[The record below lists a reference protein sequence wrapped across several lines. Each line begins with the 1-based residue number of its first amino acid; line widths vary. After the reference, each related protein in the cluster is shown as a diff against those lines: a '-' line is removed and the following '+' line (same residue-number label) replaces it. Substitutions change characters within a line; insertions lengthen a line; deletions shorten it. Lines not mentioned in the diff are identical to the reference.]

1 MAHKTWSQRIIF
13 TLLIIFFLLFL
24 VIPIIGLLS
33 QSFYRDHQF
42 TFAVYK
48 DIFMNDE
55 ITTSFFNS
63 LKVASLAAL
72 ITTIL
77 AFFMS
82 YAMNM
87 TQAHSLVKGYNKMM
101 VLLPMLVPTITYG
114 FILMYIFGNEGLIK
128 AIFGHIPSEIYGKN
142 GLLIGYVIY
151 TLPAAYLIISD
162 AFEYVNKR
170 FYYVSQLLQDNPMRR
185 FYHTLLRPLIVP
197 IGNAFVLSFIL
208 SFTDFGIPASLGA
221 DYSMIA
227 TSLYQMI
234 LGSIPKFAEGAVI
247 AVMMLTPAII
257 GFILLTILDRW
268 NVKQESLNYTSL
280 PKRPVHDVIINIIAV
295 VISTLILLIFAVM
308 FVVPFLKNYPYN
320 NTFTLSHIIN
330 LFKDEILV
338 HIYIQSLFVA
348 ICTAI
353 FGVIISMASAII
365 AVRTRIKG
373 RRTMNVVSLIA
384 NTVPGMILGLSY
396 LVFFKNSSI
405 KNTFL
410 IIIIS
415 IIVHYYTTP
424 FLLAKNAL
432 EKLNPSWDISS
443 SLMKDKWYETVF
455 KVVVPN
461 MKKTII
467 EMMNYYFIN
476 AMVTISGVIFLV
488 ATATQLVATEIN
500 QLQHFNRFIDIFI
513 LSILI
518 CITNIVVRGLASFVL
533 YSQRKREER

>member
-1 MAHKTWSQRIIF
+1 MVHKTWSHLIIF
-13 TLLIIFFLLFL
+13 ILLIIFFLIFL
-24 VIPIIGLLS
+24 VLPIMDLIS
-33 QSFYRDHQF
+33 FSFYRDQHF
-42 TFAVYK
+42 TFEVYK
-48 DIFMNDE
+48 DIFMNND
-55 ITTSFFNS
+55 ITTSLFNS
-63 LKVASLAAL
+63 LKVASLSAL
-72 ITTIL
+72 ITSIL
-77 AFFMS
+77 AFFMG

-87 TQAHSLVKGYNKMM
+87 TKGHHLLKCYNKLM

-114 FILMYIFGNEGLIK
+114 FILIYIFGNEGLIK
-128 AIFGHIPSEIYGKN
+128 AIFGHTPFEIYGKN
-142 GLLIGYVIY
+142 GLIIGYIIY

-162 AFEYVNKR
+162 AFTYVNKR
-170 FYYVSQLLQDNPMRR
+170 FYYVSQLLQDKPIKR
-185 FYHTLLRPLIVP
+185 FYHTLFRPLIVP

-221 DYSMIA
+221 DYNMIS

-247 AVMMLTPAII
+247 AIMMLIPAII
-257 GFILLTILDRW
+257 GFILLTILNKW
-268 NVKQESLNYTSL
+268 NIKQEILNYTST
-280 PKRPVHDVIINIIAV
+280 PKRPVHDVVINFIAA
-295 VISTLILLIFAVM
+295 VISTLVLLIFAAM
-308 FVVPFLKNYPYN
+308 FIIPFLKNYPYN
-320 NTFTLSHIIN
+320 NTFTLLHISN
-330 LFKDEILV
+330 LFKDEILI

-348 ICTAI
+348 LCTAI

-365 AVRTRIKG
+365 AVRTRVKG
-373 RRTMNVVSLIA
+373 RNIMNIISLIA

-396 LVFFKNSSI
+396 LVFFQNTSI

-443 SLMKDKWYETVF
+443 SLMKDKWYETIF

-461 MKKTII
+461 MRKTII
-467 EMMNYYFIN
+467 EMMNYYFTN

-500 QLQHFNRFIDIFI
+500 QLQHYNRFIDIFI

-518 CITNIVVRGLASFVL
+518 CTTNIIVRGITSFVF
-533 YSQRKREER
+533 YFQEKREKG